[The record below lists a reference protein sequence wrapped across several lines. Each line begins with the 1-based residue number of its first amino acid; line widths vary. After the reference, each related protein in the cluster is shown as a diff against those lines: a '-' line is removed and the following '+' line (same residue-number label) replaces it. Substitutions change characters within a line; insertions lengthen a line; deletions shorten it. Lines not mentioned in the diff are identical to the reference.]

1 MENNTKLWSVVS
13 FLLNGGA
20 YVPLAI
26 GAIIHPAELNLPS
39 YLLWLILTATMLYA
53 QRKAK
58 DPGWSMTLAFM
69 LGNGVMVSLAPFSPG
84 YTFDIGLREGIGIF
98 GIAGTVLIYAL
109 CGGTNKARN
118 PRILYRGMIAVDIS
132 AYYPFL
138 KQYLGSHEPA
148 TWWFILGCALF
159 LMGAITNLVKVENF
173 FMKFRA
179 ATSRKEKLEVLETSL
194 FSMEIVFFLIL
205 IIWLATR

>member
-1 MENNTKLWSVVS
+1 M
-13 FLLNGGA
+13 
-20 YVPLAI
+20 PLAI

-69 LGNGVMVSLAPFSPG
+69 LGNGVMVSLATFSPG

-109 CGGTNKARN
+109 CGGAGKVRN
-118 PRILYRGMIAVDIS
+118 PRILYRGLVVVDVS

-138 KQYLGSHEPA
+138 KQYLGPHDLP
-148 TWWFILGCALF
+148 TIWFIVGCTLF
-159 LMGAITNLVKVENF
+159 LLGGITNLIKVENF
-173 FMKFRA
+173 FTEFRA
-179 ATSRKEKLEVLETSL
+179 AASRKEKLEVIETSF
-194 FSMEIVFFLIL
+194 FSMEIIFFLIL
-205 IIWLATR
+205 IMWLATR